1 MTLTTLEAWSSLAL
15 AAASMKTGDQTL
27 HLRSLLLDKTRSGFF
42 AKHKDI
48 TMDYSRQKLTS
59 THLETLFSLAD
70 QSGLQ
75 DKIAAMKNGVKIN
88 ETEDRAGE

>member
-1 MTLTTLEAWSSLAL
+1 
-15 AAASMKTGDQTL
+15 
-27 HLRSLLLDKTRSGFF
+27 
-42 AKHKDI
+42 
-48 TMDYSRQKLTS
+48 MDYSRQKLTS
-59 THLETLFSLAD
+59 THLDTLFSLAD